1 MTVAI
6 GPQGTARGG
15 IWCDGGQGHMRRLPG
30 ALAERW
36 PHKRVAH
43 VSWREGMC
51 CWERRGAVLG
61 MSETLQG
68 EESLKM
74 HARGHHT
81 SLRCQ
86 RRYPLRSGGA
96 VSAGWGGWCG

>member
-1 MTVAI
+1 
-6 GPQGTARGG
+6 
-15 IWCDGGQGHMRRLPG
+15 
-30 ALAERW
+30 
-36 PHKRVAH
+36 
-43 VSWREGMC
+43 
-51 CWERRGAVLG
+51 
-61 MSETLQG
+61 MSEALQG

-96 VSAGWGGWCG
+96 VSAGWGGWRG